1 MRKPT
6 IYNIRNGYEA
16 LARQNGSEAH
26 FFDSA
31 TLRFFRERMSSFKV
45 IKTDNPRVFGVRTKY
60 KVHYFEAVG
69 DGYPYCFYRHI
80 QSNEPLPEVI
90 P

>member
-16 LARQNGSEAH
+16 LAKQNGAEAH
-26 FFDSA
+26 FFDRS
-31 TLRFFRERMSSFKV
+31 TLRFFKEHMSDFKV
-45 IKTDNPRVFGVRTKY
+45 IKTDNPRVFGVRTKHT
-60 KVHYFEAVG
+60 VHYFEAVG

-80 QSNEPLPEVI
+80 QSYGPLPR
-90 P
+90 